1 MLMEQIVRADE
12 IKPDF
17 EGLKN
22 KWEEMLRKY
31 YLDAKTLNPKFTV
44 EIPCPHC
51 GSGMID
57 QSFYLNGFCHKTCS
71 DCKTLY
77 VSPRLSDACI
87 EELYSDDYY
96 SEMYTRSMLPV
107 FEKRKQLIGRRKFAQ
122 TVSHWGGQGTGRV
135 LDIGA
140 GIGEV
145 TDVFREEGWSS
156 YAIEMNKVAVE
167 WLRERGHEEVFHGP
181 LDDYAT
187 CHKYDIIMAWGV
199 VEHVVNP
206 DDFLKRVHELLAPGG
221 LFVSEVPHGQ
231 CLLVDMARKT
241 GMDPK
246 RILMGEQ
253 HIVLY
258 STQAYIA
265 LHERNGL
272 KKIHLQTNGLD
283 CDTIFKENKV
293 GVPDNVL
300 APMQE
305 CIDEKMYG
313 DLLRGFWR
321 RS

>member
-1 MLMEQIVRADE
+1 MEQILRADE

-31 YLDAKTLNPKFTV
+31 YLDVKTLNPEYTV
-44 EIPCPHC
+44 EVPCPHC
-51 GSGMID
+51 GSESVE
-57 QSFYLNGFCHKTCS
+57 QSFDLNGFCHRTCS
-71 DCKTLY
+71 ECKTLY
-77 VSPRLSDACI
+77 VSPRLSDTCI

-107 FEKRKQLIGRRKFAQ
+107 FEKRKQLIGRRKFVQ

-140 GIGEV
+140 GIREV
-145 TDVFREEGWSS
+145 TDVFREEGWHSH
-156 YAIEMNKVAVE
+156 AIEMNKVAVE
-167 WLRERGHEEVFHGP
+167 WLRRRGHEEVFHGP

-187 CHKYDIIMAWGV
+187 PHKYDIIMAWGV

-206 DDFLKRVHELLAPGG
+206 DAFLKRIHGLLTPGG

-272 KKIHLQTNGLD
+272 EKVHLQTNGLD
-283 CDTIFKENKV
+283 CARSLKKTKLVYRTTFWHLCRSALTKRCTEIFCVGFGV
-293 GVPDNVL
+293 GV
-300 APMQE
+300 
-305 CIDEKMYG
+305 
-313 DLLRGFWR
+313 R
-321 RS
+321 

>member
-1 MLMEQIVRADE
+1 MARVLRADE

-17 EGLKN
+17 NELKSRW
-22 KWEEMLRKY
+22 KKMLGKY
-31 YLDAKTLNPKFTV
+31 YLDDETLDPKYTLNV
-44 EIPCPHC
+44 PCPYC
-51 GSGMID
+51 GSTNIGQTFD
-57 QSFYLNGFCHKTCS
+57 LNGFCHNTCS
-71 DCKTLY
+71 ECETLY
-77 VSPRLSDACI
+77 VSPRLADTCI

-107 FEKRKQLIGRRKFAQ
+107 FEKRKEFIGQSKYAQ
-122 TVSHWGGQGTGRV
+122 SITYWGGHGEGRV

-145 TDVFREEGWSS
+145 TDVFRENGWFSH
-156 YAIEMNKVAVE
+156 AIEMNKVAIE
-167 WLRERGHEEVFHGP
+167 WLQGRGHEEVFHGR
-181 LDDYAT
+181 LEDYKT
-187 CHKYDIIMAWGV
+187 PHKFDIIMAWGV
-199 VEHVVNP
+199 VEHVLDP
-206 DDFLKRVHELLAPGG
+206 GGFLRRVHELLNPGG

-258 STQAYIA
+258 STNSYVF
-265 LHERNGL
+265 LHERIGL
-272 KKIHLQTNGLD
+272 EKIHIQTNGLD
-283 CDTIFKENKV
+283 VDTILKENGV
-293 GVPDNVL
+293 GVPTNVL
-300 APMQE
+300 ASMQE
-305 CIDEKMYG
+305 CIDENMYG

>member
-1 MLMEQIVRADE
+1 MEQILRADE
-12 IKPDF
+12 IKPNF
-17 EGLKN
+17 EGLKS

-31 YLDAKTLNPKFTV
+31 YLDVNTLNPEYTV
-44 EIPCPHC
+44 DIPCPHC
-51 GSGMID
+51 SSRSID
-57 QSFYLNGFCHKTCS
+57 QTFVLNGFCHKTCS
-71 DCKTLY
+71 GCKTLY

-96 SEMYTRSMLPV
+96 SEMFTRSLLPA
-107 FEKRKQLIGRRKFAQ
+107 FEKRKQLIGRRKFNQ
-122 TVSHWGGQGTGRV
+122 TISYWRGQGVGRV

-145 TDVFREEGWSS
+145 TDVFREEGWHSH
-156 YAIEMNKVAVE
+156 AIEMNKVAIE
-167 WLRERGHEEVFHGP
+167 WLYKRGHEEVFHGP
-181 LDDYAT
+181 LDKYT
-187 CHKYDIIMAWGV
+187 TPHKYDIIMAWGV

-206 DDFLKRVHELLAPGG
+206 DVFLQRVFELLAPGG

-258 STQAYIA
+258 SIQAYIA

-272 KKIHLQTNGLD
+272 KKVHLQTNGLD
-283 CDTIFKENKV
+283 VDTVCKESKIAIS
-293 GVPDNVL
+293 DDVL

-305 CIDEKMYG
+305 CIDERLYG
-313 DLLRGFWR
+313 DLLRGFWCR
-321 RS
+321 EY

>member
-1 MLMEQIVRADE
+1 MERIIRADE
-12 IKPDF
+12 VKPDF

-22 KWEEMLRKY
+22 KWEELLRKY

-51 GSGMID
+51 GSKKID
-57 QSFYLNGFCHKTCS
+57 QSFDLNGFCHKTCS
-71 DCKTLY
+71 ECKTLY
-77 VSPRLSDACI
+77 VSPRLSNTCI

-107 FEKRKQLIGRRKFAQ
+107 FEKRKQLIGRRKFTQ
-122 TVSHWGGQGTGRV
+122 TVFQWGGKVAGRV

-156 YAIEMNKVAVE
+156 HAIEMNKVAVV
-167 WLRERGHEEVFHGP
+167 WLNGRGHEEVFHGT
-181 LDDYAT
+181 LDEYAT
-187 CHKYDIIMAWGV
+187 DHKYDIIMAWGV
-199 VEHVVNP
+199 VEHVIDP
-206 DDFLKRVHELLAPGG
+206 DAFLKKVYELLAPGG

-258 STQAYIA
+258 STKAYVD

-272 KKIHLQTNGLD
+272 EKIHLQTNGLD
-283 CDTIFKENKV
+283 CDTIFKENNV
-293 GVPDNVL
+293 NVTDNVL
-300 APMQE
+300 ASMQE
-305 CIDEKMYG
+305 CIDEKLYG

-321 RS
+321 RG

>member
-1 MLMEQIVRADE
+1 MEQILRADD

-17 EGLKN
+17 EGLKI

-31 YLDAKTLNPKFTV
+31 YLDTNTLNPKYTIEV
-44 EIPCPHC
+44 PCPHC
-51 GSGMID
+51 GSENIA
-57 QSFYLNGFCHKTCS
+57 QLFILNGFNHKTCS
-71 DCKTLY
+71 ECNTLY
-77 VSPRLSDACI
+77 VSPRLADTCI

-96 SEMYTRSMLPV
+96 NEVYTRSMLPV
-107 FEKRKQLIGRRKFAQ
+107 FEKRKQLIGRRKFSQAI
-122 TVSHWGGQGTGRV
+122 SYWGGQGTGRV

-145 TDVFREEGWSS
+145 TDVFREEGWHSH
-156 YAIEMNKVAVE
+156 AIEMNKVAME
-167 WLRERGHEEVFHGP
+167 WLRGRGHEEVFHGP
-181 LDDYAT
+181 LEDYVT
-187 CHKYDIIMAWGV
+187 PHKYDIVMAWGV
-199 VEHVVNP
+199 VEHVVDP
-206 DDFLKRVHELLAPGG
+206 DSFLKKVHELLTPGG

-258 STQAYIA
+258 STQAYIK

-272 KKIHLQTNGLD
+272 DKIHIQTNGLD
-283 CDTIFKENKV
+283 CDTIFKENKIE
-293 GVPDNVL
+293 VPDRIL
-300 APMQE
+300 ASMQE
-305 CIDEKMYG
+305 CIDEKLYG

-321 RS
+321 RR